1 MALSH
6 ILIMLFDE
14 HYKDVPILK
23 GRRIVTDKFEWEQ
36 GYSKKSLDLPA
47 TERELAN
54 PDWIVTNFRNNS
66 QS

>member
-23 GRRIVTDKFEWEQ
+23 GRRIVTDKFVWEQ

-54 PDWIVTNFRNNS
+54 PD
-66 QS
+66 